1 MANNMGNALIDKV
14 IQVCGSPAEA
24 ARRLGVSRVVVHEV
38 QHGKKQ
44 MSPELAVLCAE
55 LIGADPY
62 REAAVAMV
70 ANCKDPEKAER
81 LNRAFHLPRLAGGVA
96 MLLIFVI
103 GGLVPGD
110 NVSAKSISQQL
121 TGYTSWQLCRRIVRF
136 FVLMARETIGATV
149 KPGTR
154 TIDQAGHRHCGLKW
168 L

>member
-1 MANNMGNALIDKV
+1 MGNALIDKV

-24 ARRLGVSRVVVHEV
+24 ARRLGVSRVAVHEV

-70 ANCKDPEKAER
+70 ANCKDPQKADR

-96 MLLIFVI
+96 MLLVFVI
-103 GGLVPGD
+103 AGLAPVD
-110 NVSAKSISQQL
+110 NASAKGISAEL
-121 TGYTSWQLCRRIVRF
+121 TGYTSSQVSK
-136 FVLMARETIGATV
+136 E
-149 KPGTR
+149 
-154 TIDQAGHRHCGLKW
+154 
-168 L
+168 

>member
-1 MANNMGNALIDKV
+1 MGNALIDKV
-14 IQVCGSPAEA
+14 IQMCGSPAEA

-55 LIGADPY
+55 LVGADPY

-70 ANCKDPEKAER
+70 ANCKDPDKAER
-81 LNRAFHLPRLAGGVA
+81 LNRAFHLPRLAGGVV

-103 GGLVPGD
+103 GGLVPSD
-110 NVSAKSISQQL
+110 NASAKSISQQL
-121 TGYTSWQLCRRIVRF
+121 TTYTSWQLWCRIVRA
-136 FVLMARETIGATV
+136 FVLMARGNIGATG

-154 TIDQAGHRHCGLKW
+154 TSCQAGTGHYGLIW
-168 L
+168 